1 MPRALSLPSLS
12 GIWRVGQS
20 AKTPPFHGGMT
31 GSTPVRATRSPDFI
45 GAFSIYNM
53 IEVYVIESLTDAT
66 WYTGIALNA
75 IKRLKEHNHGK
86 NRFTKGHLPWKII
99 YTESLP
105 DWTSARVRE
114 KYLKTASGKNWLQKY
129 LVSRRNDE
137 GSPPA

>member
-31 GSTPVRATRSPDFI
+31 GSTPVRATKSPDFI

-75 IKRLKEHNHGK
+75 IKRLKNIITGK
-86 NRFTKGHLPWKII
+86 T
-99 YTESLP
+99 
-105 DWTSARVRE
+105 
-114 KYLKTASGKNWLQKY
+114 
-129 LVSRRNDE
+129 
-137 GSPPA
+137 GSPKAIFPGK